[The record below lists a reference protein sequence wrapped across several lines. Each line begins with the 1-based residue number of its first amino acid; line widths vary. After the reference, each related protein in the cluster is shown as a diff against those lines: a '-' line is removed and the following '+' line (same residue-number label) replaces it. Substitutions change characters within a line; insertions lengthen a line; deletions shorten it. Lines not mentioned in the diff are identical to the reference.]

1 MPVLSKLIGGELE
14 PSRASVSKYLLGKYW
29 SR

>member
-14 PSRASVSKYLLGKYW
+14 TSKASVSTDLGT
-29 SR
+29 